1 MGSDWVKL
9 LCSFSFLIKK
19 IYITSLKIG
28 HFVAPLTMYRKK
40 KLMELNKMTNKT
52 RFLNFSHQCETS
64 L

>member
-19 IYITSLKIG
+19 IYITSLKVG

-40 KLMELNKMTNKT
+40 KINGTKQND
-52 RFLNFSHQCETS
+52 Q
-64 L
+64 